1 MATLLDDYQAPAANQ
16 VDDYTKQRLQL
27 LVKRPQEFLTD
38 LSPLQPL
45 QLKEVQ
51 ENLWDIIMAESGKK
65 GVSITRSDIISR
77 FEPTTNYQYR
87 AGCKEPLGYCTLN
100 MCIRLDPKCSV
111 NRLRGMIEVLRKI
124 LAEMFKAD
132 DLDARLADLE
142 ATHKPQRPMPVSTT
156 EPVTEHPDVAL
167 KVSQIK
173 SKLPNLREILFS
185 IIEIDGAETVA
196 MIDKRGKIV
205 ELVSNNK
212 IQSTIFTRRITML
225 TDYFARVGDY
235 FFKSGVHS
243 SVNEYENGLLI
254 VHKLDH
260 DLLILISSSA
270 RQVPA
275 NFAQK
280 TYRIASE
287 LNTQLAAV
295 FH

>member
-16 VDDYTKQRLQL
+16 VDDYTKQKLQL
-27 LVKRPQEFLTD
+27 LVKRPQEFLTE

-65 GVSITRSDIISR
+65 GVSVTRSDIISR

-124 LAEMFKAD
+124 LAEMYKAE
-132 DLDARLADLE
+132 DLDSRLAELE
-142 ATHKPQRPMPVSTT
+142 TTHKPYRAIPAASSETV
-156 EPVTEHPDVAL
+156 VEHPDVAL
-167 KVSQIK
+167 KISQIK

-185 IIEIDGAETVA
+185 IIEIDGAEMVA

-212 IQSTIFTRRITML
+212 IQSTIFTRRIAML
-225 TDYFARVGDY
+225 TDYFTRLGDRV
-235 FFKSGVHS
+235 FSSGIQS
-243 SVNEYENGLLI
+243 SVNEYENGLIL

-260 DLLILISSSA
+260 DLFILISSST

-275 NFAQK
+275 SFAQK
-280 TYRIASE
+280 TYRIAGE
-287 LNTQLAAV
+287 LNAQLASV